1 MRRPAPETGGPGRPG
16 SGGPIERPI
25 GIGVHQAV
33 EYLLGL
39 FLVTSSIRIAS
50 NAGSGALLGLGV
62 ALLLL
67 PAVTIGP
74 LAAMPVLSPTVHQAI
89 DVVLVM
95 LAVTSPLLPIGLD
108 GNAILL
114 MVLTAAALAVLT
126 RSTSYV
132 RRSRRPRRG
141 RARTA
146 TPPPAPS
153 ARASSNQASSNTAS
167 SNTAPSGPARP
178 PAWVRDLGTVAG
190 RARTQ
195 LPRQAGRVVGRLKK
209 GRP

>member
-1 MRRPAPETGGPGRPG
+1 M
-16 SGGPIERPI
+16 
-25 GIGVHQAV
+25 GVHQAV
-33 EYLLGL
+33 EFLLGL

-50 NAGSGALLGLGV
+50 NDGSGALLGLGV
-62 ALLLL
+62 ALLVL

-74 LAAMPVLSPTVHQAI
+74 LAALRVLSPAVHQAI

-95 LAVTSPLLPIGLD
+95 LAITSPLLPIGLD

-132 RRSRRPRRG
+132 RRPRRPRRG

-146 TPPPAPS
+146 TPHPAPEAKAPS
-153 ARASSNQASSNTAS
+153 GRASSNQ
-167 SNTAPSGPARP
+167 APSGPARP